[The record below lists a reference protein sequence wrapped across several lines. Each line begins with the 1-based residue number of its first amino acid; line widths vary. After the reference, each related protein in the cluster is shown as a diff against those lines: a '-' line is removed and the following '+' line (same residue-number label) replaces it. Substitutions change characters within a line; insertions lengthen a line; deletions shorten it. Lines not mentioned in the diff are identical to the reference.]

1 MDDLGGGTPHF
12 RKTPYIELYWCIS
25 CNVYPCHIPLIRRLS
40 PVTDHNQVH
49 LSAFLPLA
57 SLRKLWLYALWFPI
71 TSWDMVRACFF
82 EPTFEVNMCVTILWF
97 NTQFNIPEVKGQ
109 FEYFECMNFVNAPVA
124 YWKDKK
130 NHTLN
135 FNTNL
140 AVGPSNHWGSST
152 ASTGHPPCD
161 GQRWAKKD
169 TEFPAKIPLK
179 TIGHSPDDATH
190 LAWAHAWA
198 ARGRVWRR
206 PRRRRSWDWRWRFGA
221 FGRLDLTREKWGE
234 FTVIWFW
241 HGNNWGDVW
250 G

>member
-1 MDDLGGGTPHF
+1 
-12 RKTPYIELYWCIS
+12 
-25 CNVYPCHIPLIRRLS
+25 
-40 PVTDHNQVH
+40 
-49 LSAFLPLA
+49 
-57 SLRKLWLYALWFPI
+57 
-71 TSWDMVRACFF
+71 
-82 EPTFEVNMCVTILWF
+82 MCVTILWF

-221 FGRLDLTREKWGE
+221 FGRLDLTLEKNGGSSLWSDFGMAITGE
-234 FTVIWFW
+234 MF
-241 HGNNWGDVW
+241 GNSGRDTNCMYRCIRIGKSYHPE
-250 G
+250 